1 MLNYTQT
8 EQTTKLHKRQH
19 HKGPQPSMNDDD
31 QFKRQLSMK
40 NDRKKRFALSDILA
54 YSIYSTS
61 RNIYAS
67 KIVPSKS
74 CLQTPETR
82 EFYSPISRN
91 SVDSSSRSLGTRKS
105 LIAPGARAGSME

>member
-40 NDRKKRFALSDILA
+40 NDRKKDLHFL
-54 YSIYSTS
+54 IY
-61 RNIYAS
+61 
-67 KIVPSKS
+67 
-74 CLQTPETR
+74 
-82 EFYSPISRN
+82 
-91 SVDSSSRSLGTRKS
+91 
-105 LIAPGARAGSME
+105 